1 MIKSY
6 EGAFYFVLLP
16 LPEADTK
23 NAAAS
28 IKAAAVI
35 SVRIERNGSVSGTV
49 NYADKIGAAVKPRR
63 LCVSRPR
70 TAPLPFPI
78 GILKSGAQLFPSLKI
93 SLLLG

>member
-1 MIKSY
+1 M
-6 EGAFYFVLLP
+6 LLP

-23 NAAAS
+23 NAAS
-28 IKAAAVI
+28 VEAAAVI

>member
-1 MIKSY
+1 MLRSY

-23 NAAAS
+23 NAAS
-28 IKAAAVI
+28 VEAAAVI